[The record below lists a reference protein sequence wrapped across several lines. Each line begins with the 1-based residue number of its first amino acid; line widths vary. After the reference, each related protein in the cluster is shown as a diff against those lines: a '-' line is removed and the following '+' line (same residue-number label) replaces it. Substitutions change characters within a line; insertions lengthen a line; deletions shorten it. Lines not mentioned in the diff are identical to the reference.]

1 MDSPSPYPGA
11 VRLGRSIHNP
21 FTAWIILGISLLLTV
36 GAYHL
41 SERFV
46 QKRAED
52 RFNYRALELE
62 HAITTR
68 LYLYEQLLWS
78 GVALM
83 NASGGVSRE
92 DFRLF
97 VNTMNIDRR
106 WPGIQ
111 GFGFSQLVRPA
122 ELPGHLDAIRAQG
135 FSDYHIKPEG
145 ARDLYS
151 AIVYLEPFDWRN
163 QRAFGYDM
171 YSNPTRREA
180 MERARDSGQAATSGL
195 ITLVQE
201 TRDDVQAG
209 FLTYVPVYTTKTTP
223 ATVEARRANLRG
235 WIYAPFRAG
244 NLMRGILGA
253 QEKEIQF
260 AIYDGL
266 EVREESLLYSSSEP
280 LADGR
285 RAATPLL
292 SKRVQLNLQGRPWL
306 VLMSTPED
314 TTLAEDHDLPRYVA
328 LGGIVIDLLLFYVI
342 FSLHFINRR
351 AEAIA
356 TDRTRELEQA
366 RRSLEDQIQ
375 ARTRELQNTRDSLE
389 HTVQERTRLLQEK
402 LHELET
408 LNSVTVG
415 REERILAL
423 KSEVND
429 LCIRLGQEPPYDS
442 VR

>member
-1 MDSPSPYPGA
+1 MDSPSSYPGA
-11 VRLGRSIHNP
+11 VRFARSIHNP
-21 FTAWIILGISLLLTV
+21 YTAWIILGISLLLTV

-52 RFNYRALELE
+52 RFHYRALELE

-83 NASGGVSRE
+83 NASNTVSRE
-92 DFRLF
+92 DFRQF

-111 GFGFSQLVRPA
+111 GFGYSQLVRPND
-122 ELPGHLDAIRAQG
+122 LQHHIDTIRAQG
-135 FSDYHIKPEG
+135 FPDYAIKPEG
-145 ARDLYS
+145 TRDLYS
-151 AIVYLEPFDWRN
+151 AIIYLEPFDWRN

-171 YSNPTRREA
+171 YSNATRREA
-180 MERARDSGQAATSGL
+180 MERARDTGQAATSGL

-201 TRDDVQAG
+201 TRNDIQAG
-209 FLTYVPVYTTKTTP
+209 FLTYVPVYETKAAP
-223 ATVEARRANLRG
+223 ATIEARRRQLRG

-266 EVREESLLYSSSEP
+266 DVRPESLLYSSHRAPDVERGTAP
-280 LADGR
+280 LVSR
-285 RAATPLL
+285 
-292 SKRVQLNLQGRPWL
+292 RVQLTLQGRPWVL
-306 VLMSTPED
+306 LMSTPQD
-314 TTLAEDHDLPRYVA
+314 TSLAEDHNLPRYVA

-356 TDRTRELEQA
+356 ASKTDELEQA
-366 RRSLEDQIQ
+366 RRSLEDQVQ
-375 ARTRELQNTRDSLE
+375 RRTRELQSARDSLE
-389 HTVQERTRLLQEK
+389 QTVQDRTRLLQEK

-423 KSEVND
+423 KTEVNE
-429 LCIRLGQEPPYDS
+429 LCIRLGQEPRYDS

>member
-1 MDSPSPYPGA
+1 MDSPSSYPGA
-11 VRLGRSIHNP
+11 VRFARSMHNP
-21 FTAWIILGISLLLTV
+21 YTAWIILGVSLLLTV

-52 RFNYRALELE
+52 RFHYRALELE

-83 NASGGVSRE
+83 NASGTVDRE
-92 DFRLF
+92 DFRQF

-111 GFGFSQLVRPA
+111 GFGYSQLVRPDD
-122 ELPGHLDAIRAQG
+122 LQSHIDTIRAQG
-135 FSDYHIKPEG
+135 FEDYAIKPEG
-145 ARDLYS
+145 ERDLYC
-151 AIVYLEPFDWRN
+151 AIIYLEPFDWRN

-180 MERARDSGQAATSGL
+180 MERARDTARRPRRADH
-195 ITLVQE
+195 LVQE
-201 TRDDVQAG
+201 TRDDIQAG
-209 FLTYVPVYTTKTTP
+209 FLTYVPVYETKTTP
-223 ATVEARRANLRG
+223 ATVEARRRLLRG

-260 AIYDGL
+260 TIYDGL
-266 EVREESLLYSSSEP
+266 EVRPESLLFSSNKVPDVERGTAP
-280 LADGR
+280 LISR
-285 RAATPLL
+285 
-292 SKRVQLNLQGRPWL
+292 RVQLTLQGRPWVL
-306 VLMSTPED
+306 LMSTPPD
-314 TTLAEDHDLPRYVA
+314 TSLAEDQNLPRYVA

-375 ARTRELQNTRDSLE
+375 TRTRELQSARDSLE

-423 KSEVND
+423 KTEVNE
-429 LCIRLGQEPPYDS
+429 LCIRLGQEPRYDS